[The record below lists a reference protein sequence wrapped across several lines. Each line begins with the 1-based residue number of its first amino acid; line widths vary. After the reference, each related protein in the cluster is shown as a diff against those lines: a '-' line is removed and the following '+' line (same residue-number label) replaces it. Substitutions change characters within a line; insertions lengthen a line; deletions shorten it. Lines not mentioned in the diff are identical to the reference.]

1 MIPTAGLCIGTQ
13 PHRPMINGGEDV
25 MKRRILS
32 LLLAA
37 VMLLT
42 VLPYLPIEADA
53 HKIVMTAEEFI
64 DCLWV
69 AYSRPNYY
77 YNSFPYNLGY
87 YDGSRISFDC
97 WNLGKAIIWT
107 KGEIVNNYTAGAYA
121 KMDTSCGLGDWDG
134 EQIIRE
140 APNCGSDFTDLV
152 PGEWLYMDNHT
163 GYYVGDGQVIECT
176 AGWDVWAI
184 TVSQI
189 DKYGRRSRNGVYN
202 GYWKLH
208 GMVPWLDYSGD
219 QETWVEAASFDPM
232 VYRDRNQ
239 DLSPSLTDAQ
249 LKEHWLERGIKEGR
263 PSSTI
268 LDLGFYLANNPDL
281 KSAFGNDYEKVY
293 EHFVTSGYK
302 EYRKSSALFDGK
314 YYTERYPE
322 VAASFK
328 DEYLRHYVQNGQA
341 EGRRA
346 SLTFDPDYYWHIRPD
361 VYDAW
366 PNDYTMCARHYAGHG
381 INAQVEAYDNE
392 HPVITNATISN
403 VTADGYTV
411 TCTATDDWGISKVVF
426 PAWTVHNGQDDLA
439 EQFMA
444 TQKGTKDGDIYTFRV
459 KASEHNFEGGQYVTH
474 IYAVDK
480 GGNTTQL
487 VLDTVVVEDPVEET
501 ELLLTDKTPFV
512 LDGTLLKN
520 VTSGTAVESLL
531 AQFDNE
537 VLEVRHKDGY
547 ILTGTDTVGT
557 GATVSLYNGDKLV
570 DSATVVVLGDV
581 DGTAEVNTT
590 DLVRI
595 RSAFYGTLTM
605 AEAERCAADVDKNG
619 SIDTTDYLRIKAYF
633 LEEFDLYD

>member
-1 MIPTAGLCIGTQ
+1 M
-13 PHRPMINGGEDV
+13 
-25 MKRRILS
+25 
-32 LLLAA
+32 
-37 VMLLT
+37 
-42 VLPYLPIEADA
+42 
-53 HKIVMTAEEFI
+53 
-64 DCLWV
+64 
-69 AYSRPNYY
+69 
-77 YNSFPYNLGY
+77 
-87 YDGSRISFDC
+87 
-97 WNLGKAIIWT
+97 
-107 KGEIVNNYTAGAYA
+107 
-121 KMDTSCGLGDWDG
+121 
-134 EQIIRE
+134 
-140 APNCGSDFTDLV
+140 
-152 PGEWLYMDNHT
+152 
-163 GYYVGDGQVIECT
+163 
-176 AGWDVWAI
+176 
-184 TVSQI
+184 
-189 DKYGRRSRNGVYN
+189 
-202 GYWKLH
+202 
-208 GMVPWLDYSGD
+208 
-219 QETWVEAASFDPM
+219 
-232 VYRDRNQ
+232 
-239 DLSPSLTDAQ
+239 
-249 LKEHWLERGIKEGR
+249 
-263 PSSTI
+263 
-268 LDLGFYLANNPDL
+268 
-281 KSAFGNDYEKVY
+281 
-293 EHFVTSGYK
+293 
-302 EYRKSSALFDGK
+302 
-314 YYTERYPE
+314 
-322 VAASFK
+322 AASFK

-381 INAQVEAYDNE
+381 INAQIEAYDNE

-439 EQFMA
+439 EQFMD

-537 VLEVRHKDGY
+537 VLEVRHKDGD